1 MITINLDKAEKNAE
15 KLAEKKSSIKVLFS
29 SLKIFLFKKNNVVR
43 KILFISLEGF
53 FAVHIATQY
62 ETVICTREILGVIM
76 TIVIALLAVVFTG
89 YALFQALMND
99 KLLVALLSVEKEENG
114 LIGTNDSFVELMIF
128 QMTCV
133 VIDLFVIIFTHVIP
147 SDWCMFVSNKLN
159 IGISGFLVF
168 LLLHSNIEGIWEVT
182 SFIFN
187 IFQIFNLHAYSRIKE
202 IVENNKTTETK
213 E

>member
-15 KLAEKKSSIKVLFS
+15 KLAEKKSSIKVLLS
-29 SLKIFLFKKNNVVR
+29 SLKIFLLKKNNVAR
-43 KILFISLEGF
+43 KILFIALEGF
-53 FAVHIATQY
+53 FAFHIATQY
-62 ETVICTREILGVIM
+62 ETVMCTREVLGVIM

-99 KLLVALLSVEKEENG
+99 KLLVALLCVEEENG
-114 LIGTNDSFVELMIF
+114 LVGTNNSFVELMIF

-147 SDWCMFVSNKLN
+147 SDWCMSVSNGLN
-159 IGISGFLVF
+159 TGLSGVLVF
-168 LLLHSNIEGIWEVT
+168 LVLHSNIEGIWEVT